1 MIAPPTTGMTDFIVF
16 DDIDK
21 DGPQT
26 YRGSYDLTASEVS
39 RDEVSDGGTVAI
51 DAKGDK
57 GDLAGEYIVEGS
69 VRFTADLNCSRCV
82 EPYPFANAS
91 PFRVRFRP
99 RPEAS
104 GEENEEIEISDPE
117 ELDVE
122 FYSDRAIPLKDLA
135 LEQVQ
140 LAIPMKPLCDEGC
153 LGLCPVCGK
162 NRSREACG
170 CETSMVDDR
179 WDALRG
185 LRDQLKKKEV

>member
-1 MIAPPTTGMTDFIVF
+1 MTDLIVF
-16 DDIDK
+16 DHIDK

-26 YRGSYDLTASEVS
+26 YRGSYDLSASEIS
-39 RDEVSDGGTVAI
+39 RDEVAGGGSVAI
-51 DAKGDK
+51 EAKGEK
-57 GDLAGEYIVEGS
+57 GDLAGEYIVTGS
-69 VRFTADLNCSRCV
+69 SRFTADLNCSRCV

-91 PFRVRFRP
+91 TFHVRFRP

-104 GEENEEIEISDPE
+104 GEENEEIEIGDAE

-122 FYSDRAIPLKDLA
+122 FYSDRTIPLKDLA

-140 LAIPMKPLCDEGC
+140 LAIPMKPLCDDAC

-162 NRSREACG
+162 NRSREACE
-170 CETSMVDDR
+170 CETSMADDR